1 MRIIFL
7 SAAKGFG
14 GGEKYLTLIIRSLRL
29 RGYEVGLNSTTENIP
44 SQLKELLVHI
54 ESYEKGDIVVL
65 NGIGAVYKYI
75 NKLPSFVVK
84 VFIQHSSIY
93 DDQSSIF
100 KRLLRPYLLKFFA
113 KKIDLAIRV
122 CKSSLP
128 DNFLPNVK
136 TVYNGT
142 LFTDNWEILKR
153 TGSGFKLAM
162 IGSLSENKNHI
173 AALQFLTR
181 SSNNISLKIIG
192 DGSLAT
198 YLRTFVKQ
206 NHLENRVTFTG
217 FVPDASLELYDC
229 HALLI
234 LSRNE
239 AFPFAAIEAMSLGLP
254 VITTNVGGLSELVV
268 HGTNGYLFEKNDP
281 FRLDE
286 FVHQLESDEA
296 LRQRLANNARL
307 SIKSGFT
314 IQHMT
319 DGFID
324 ALSLV
329 CRFDKH

>member
-14 GGEKYLTLIIRSLRL
+14 GGEKYLSLIIFSLRL
-29 RGYEVGLNSTTENIP
+29 RGYEVGLKSTTENIP
-44 SQLKELLVHI
+44 SQLKDLLIHVD
-54 ESYEKGDIVVL
+54 SYKEGDIVVL
-65 NGIGAVYKYI
+65 NGIGAVYKYC
-75 NKLPSFVVK
+75 NKLPNFVVK

-100 KRLLRPYLLKFFA
+100 KRLLRPFLIKYFA
-113 KKIDLAIRV
+113 RKINLTIRV

-128 DNFLPNVK
+128 DDFLPNVR

-142 LFTDNWEILKR
+142 PFNDNYEILNR
-153 TGSGFKLAM
+153 TKSDFKLAM
-162 IGSLSENKNHI
+162 IGSLNENKNHI
-173 AALQFLTR
+173 AALKFLTR
-181 SSNNISLKIIG
+181 SSSNISLKIIG
-192 DGSLAT
+192 DGSLAA
-198 YLRTFVKQ
+198 YLRAFTIQ
-206 NHLENRVTFTG
+206 NNLESRVTFTG
-217 FVPDASLELYDC
+217 FVSEASLELYDC
-229 HALLI
+229 HALLM

-254 VITTNVGGLSELVV
+254 VISTDVGGLSELVV
-268 HGTNGYLFEKNDP
+268 HGTNGYLFEKNDF

-296 LRQRLANNARL
+296 LRQRLAHNARL

-329 CRFDKH
+329 YRFDRL